1 MKHGRIFAIVLL
13 LPFTSLLAQKDC
25 NLPSRGW
32 TPLPEMGNT
41 KFNGYPGG
49 LYAGSKNTPSGQY
62 LKDAMDLAKTIVPL
76 DTAGNPSPNGSIVL
90 AGVGAS
96 NPRTE
101 FEAFTSIAAGS
112 GNTNARLRM
121 LNTCIGG
128 QGVQKMNV
136 ATDNYWKSAF
146 KMLDSMQLSAKQVQV
161 AWIETD
167 NTGSKDTNFPSA
179 PLALVGDLKLLL
191 QTLKIKF
198 PNLKLC
204 YLSAR
209 AYSGWAPPN
218 GSGVGGGLLA
228 PRDYYNGWAIKWLI
242 DSAALGAK
250 GLEYKGATVSVPMP
264 LYGSYNWTNAGQT
277 RKDGFSLDC
286 NTDVGSDG
294 LHLTAAGEQK
304 IGQNIYNTFA
314 ADTTAKLWF
323 LKSNTSQVNS
333 TETAQFNIYPNPVN
347 NQLNIELNNPKND
360 EYLIQIFDT
369 KGQLVFTKVFTRA
382 VTVID
387 LQNYKPGLYR
397 LKILEKGSTTSH
409 SIVKTEQ

>member
-1 MKHGRIFAIVLL
+1 MKYGRIFTIVLL
-13 LPFTSLLAQKDC
+13 FPFTSLLAQKDC

-32 TPLPEMGNT
+32 KPLPDLGSQT
-41 KFNGYPGG
+41 FNGYTGG
-49 LYAGSKNTPSGQY
+49 LYANGKNTPVGQY

-76 DTAGNPSPNGSIVL
+76 DTAGNPAANGTVVL

-101 FEAFTSIAAGS
+101 FEAFTSIAAAS
-112 GNTNARLRM
+112 GNTNLRLRM
-121 LNTCIGG
+121 VNTCIGG

-167 NTGSKDTNFPSA
+167 NTGSKDTSFPSA

-209 AYSGWAPPN
+209 AYSGWAPAN

-242 DSAALGAK
+242 DSAALGTK
-250 GLEYKGATVSVPMP
+250 GLEYKGASIKVPMP

-286 NTDVGSDG
+286 ATDVGGDG

-304 IGQNIYNTFA
+304 IGQNMYNTFA
-314 ADTTAKLWF
+314 ADTTAKMWF
-323 LKSNTSQVNS
+323 LKSNTSQVN
-333 TETAQFNIYPNPVN
+333 TAETAQYKIYPNPVN
-347 NQLNIELNNPKND
+347 TQLNIELNNPKNN

-369 KGQLVFTKVFTRA
+369 KGQLVFTQYESKPLMQ
-382 VTVID
+382 ID
-387 LQNYKPGLYR
+387 MHNLNTGMY
-397 LKILEKGSTTSH
+397 
-409 SIVKTEQ
+409 IVKIVLNNQVNQFRIMKAD